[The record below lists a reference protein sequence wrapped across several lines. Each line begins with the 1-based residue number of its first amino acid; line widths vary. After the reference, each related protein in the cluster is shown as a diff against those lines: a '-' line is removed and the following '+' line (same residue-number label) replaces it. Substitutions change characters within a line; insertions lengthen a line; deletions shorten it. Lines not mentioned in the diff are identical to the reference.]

1 MTETVTAR
9 RGRPRRFDTDEAL
22 DAAMRLFWAR
32 GYEATS
38 MSDLVEALGMN
49 RASIYAAFGDK
60 ETLYLTVLE
69 RYGAQF
75 GVLPFQALT
84 TIDDPKEAIAK
95 FLSLTAEHLGDP
107 RQPRGCLVTSA
118 IIEGPVD
125 SERVARTVA
134 EGVAR
139 LETTLYDLLRRAQAG
154 GALPPD
160 ADPRALARYFVGVSQ
175 GMSVMAK
182 LSPDASVLRDIARS
196 AMAAWP
202 RT

>member
-1 MTETVTAR
+1 MTENVVAR

-22 DAAMRLFWAR
+22 DAAMRLFWMR

-38 MSDLVEALGMN
+38 MADLVEALGMN

-69 RYGAQF
+69 RYGARF
-75 GVLPFQALT
+75 GEAPVQALT
-84 TIDDPKEAIAK
+84 TLDDPREAITQ
-95 FLSLTAEHLGDP
+95 FLMRTTDHLGDP
-107 RQPRGCLVTSA
+107 GQPRGCLVTSA

-139 LETTLYDLLRRAQAG
+139 LETTLYDLLRRAQAV
-154 GALPPD
+154 GALPTD

-182 LSPDASVLRDIARS
+182 LSSDPGVLRDIARS

-202 RT
+202 RA

>member
-1 MTETVTAR
+1 MSETATAR

-38 MSDLVEALGMN
+38 MADLVEALGMN
-49 RASIYAAFGDK
+49 RASLYAAFGDK

-69 RYGAQF
+69 RYGAKF
-75 GVLPFQALT
+75 GEHPFLALA
-84 TIDDPKEAIAK
+84 TIDDAKEAIGQ
-95 FLSLTAEHLGDP
+95 FLTRTAEHLADP
-107 RQPRGCLVTSA
+107 RQPRGCLFTSA
-118 IIEGPVD
+118 IIEGPQE

-134 EGVAR
+134 EGVSR
-139 LETTLYDLLRRAQAG
+139 LETALYDKLRHAQST
-154 GALPPD
+154 GALTRD

-182 LSPDASVLRDIARS
+182 LSPDPGVVRDIARA

-202 RT
+202 EG